1 MPASPARKTRFP
13 RPEIASSTSDF
24 RKSSSFSLS
33 VKGSNVSFSEAAT
46 IKEPTNT
53 VLRSCA
59 DQCTILLKLIQKLLL
74 IFPRE
79 VLIHHFLDHGLRFRM
94 SPKASKK
101 SKTRRLR
108 NSSDLGDTPQWAL
121 NADQA
126 FLERK
131 LEIVRKRKREG
142 KPAHGK
148 YENYESNLRNKL

>member
-1 MPASPARKTRFP
+1 
-13 RPEIASSTSDF
+13 
-24 RKSSSFSLS
+24 
-33 VKGSNVSFSEAAT
+33 
-46 IKEPTNT
+46 
-53 VLRSCA
+53 
-59 DQCTILLKLIQKLLL
+59 
-74 IFPRE
+74 
-79 VLIHHFLDHGLRFRM
+79 M

-108 NSSDLGDTPQWAL
+108 NSTDLGDTPLWAL

-148 YENYESNLRNKL
+148 YQNYEYNLNTKLSLVDQEIDKRKRTRASKEL

>member
-1 MPASPARKTRFP
+1 M
-13 RPEIASSTSDF
+13 
-24 RKSSSFSLS
+24 SL
-33 VKGSNVSFSEAAT
+33 
-46 IKEPTNT
+46 
-53 VLRSCA
+53 
-59 DQCTILLKLIQKLLL
+59 
-74 IFPRE
+74 
-79 VLIHHFLDHGLRFRM
+79 
-94 SPKASKK
+94 KAFKK

-148 YENYESNLRNKL
+148 YENYESNLNAKLSLVDQEIAKRKRTRAKKEL